1 MKIKEENRD
10 KFLSAL
16 QNINRAIKN
25 ESEDCGKMCGG
36 LNEKELHVIGF
47 IGQNKNV
54 KMRDIADNIDA
65 PMSTLTNI
73 VDKLIEKKF
82 LSREHSGNDRR
93 VINVM
98 LTDKGKTAFK
108 IVSIKRKS
116 VAEKVLSPFSEKE
129 QATFIEHMNILASSL
144 GVKK

>member
-10 KFLSAL
+10 KFIIELY
-16 QNINRAIKN
+16 NINRAIKN
-25 ESEDCGKMCGG
+25 EFEECSKMCGG
-36 LNEKELHVIGF
+36 ISEKELHVIGF
-47 IGQNKNV
+47 IGRNKNV
-54 KMRDIADNIDA
+54 KMKDIADNIDA

-98 LTDKGKTAFK
+98 LTDKGKAASK
-108 IVSIKRKS
+108 NVISKRKS
-116 VAEKVLSPFSEKE
+116 VAENVLSQFSEKE
-129 QATFIEHMNILASSL
+129 QATFIKHMNILASSL